1 MRPLKRFEELSM
13 NAWPALQ
20 TLLYDGWI
28 LRFANGYTKR
38 ANSINPLYFSTAHI
52 EEKIRTCEQ
61 FYRRQNLDVVFK
73 MTSSVYPPHLDE
85 ILLKRGYRL
94 DSPTSVQRLELA
106 QVDKHSTGIS
116 TLTETPADDWFGNF
130 CRLSEIDNR
139 HQPTL
144 RQMLGRLIPQGGFIS
159 MPCRAGHSGQVV
171 ACGMGVVQAG
181 FIGLFDI
188 VTDVNFRKQGYGRQL
203 VLDLL
208 AWGKE
213 QGAHTAYLQ
222 VMLNNAPALRLYSK
236 LGFKEIYQYW
246 YRIKQ

>member
-1 MRPLKRFEELSM
+1 MPLKRFEELSM

-38 ANSINPLYFSTAHI
+38 ANSANPLYFSTANI

-73 MTSSVYPPHLDE
+73 MTSSVYPPNLDE
-85 ILLKRGYRL
+85 ILVKRGYRL
-94 DSPTSVQRLELA
+94 DSPTSVQSLELA
-106 QVDKHSTGIS
+106 QVDKRPTGIS
-116 TLTETPADDWFGNF
+116 TLSETPTADWLDDF
-130 CRLSEIDNR
+130 CRLSKIDKR
-139 HQPTL
+139 RRPIL
-144 RQMLGRLIPQGGFIS
+144 KQMLSRLIPQGGFIS
-159 MPCRAGHSGQVV
+159 MPCRVGPVV
-171 ACGMGVVQAG
+171 ACGMGVAQAG

-188 VTDVNFRKQGYGRQL
+188 VTGVNFRKQGYGRQL

>member
-1 MRPLKRFEELSM
+1 MIRRLEELSM

-28 LRFANGYTKR
+28 LRFANRYTKR
-38 ANSINPLYFSTAHI
+38 ANSINPLYFSTGNI
-52 EEKIRTCEQ
+52 EEKIRAGEQ
-61 FYRRQNLDVVFK
+61 FYRRENLDVVFK
-73 MTSSVYPPHLDE
+73 MTSSVYPDNLDE
-85 ILLKRGYRL
+85 ILVKRGYGL
-94 DSPTSVQRLELA
+94 DSPTSVQSLELA
-106 QVDKHSTGIS
+106 RVDKRSTGIS
-116 TLTETPADDWFGNF
+116 TLIETPKAGWLDDF
-130 CRLSEIDNR
+130 CRLSKIDNR
-139 HQPTL
+139 HQSTL
-144 RQMLGRLIPQGGFIS
+144 QQMLGCLIPQGGFIS

-171 ACGMGVVQAG
+171 ACGMGVAQSG

-188 VTDVNFRKQGYGRQL
+188 VTDVNFRNQGYGQQL

-213 QGAHTAYLQ
+213 QGAQTAYLQ